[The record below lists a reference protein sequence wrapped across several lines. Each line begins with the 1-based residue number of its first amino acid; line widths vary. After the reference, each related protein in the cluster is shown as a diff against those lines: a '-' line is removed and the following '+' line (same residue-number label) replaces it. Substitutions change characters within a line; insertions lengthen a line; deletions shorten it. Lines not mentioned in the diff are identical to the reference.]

1 MTSFNATIYNVDA
14 LAGVDVRILIAPS
27 YDEDGYPIKYDAG
40 DSYCWLPSWIAGSLL
55 GCWQDDDGDTVLVV
69 PYQGRFYNVP
79 VQWDG
84 NVIVVSFNN
93 FLFPMS
99 GFLQEFGLD
108 KYIHILEKDVPRGS
122 SQDLEGNFFTK
133 GR

>member
-1 MTSFNATIYNVDA
+1 MTTTTTAMCNFDA
-14 LAGVDVRILIAPS
+14 LVGIDFQILIEPS
-27 YDEDGYPIKYDAG
+27 YDEDGYPIRYDAG
-40 DSYCWLPSWIAGSLL
+40 DAYCWLPSWIAGNLL

-79 VQWDG
+79 VQRDG

-99 GFLQEFGLD
+99 GFLKEFGLE
-108 KYIHILEKDVPRGS
+108 KYIHILEKGVPRGS
-122 SQDLEGNFFTK
+122 SQDLEGGLFY
-133 GR
+133 